1 MNNLCKFYNTDKHK
15 LKLETDLPV
24 YGPRQKPPK
33 KEIPKK
39 ATIDSGLQAI
49 FSQLG

>member
-1 MNNLCKFYNTDKHK
+1 MAVSFCNTDKHK

-24 YGPRQKPPK
+24 YGPRQKPK
-33 KEIPKK
+33 KQEIPKK
-39 ATIDSGLQAI
+39 AKIDSGLQAI